1 MDHSAMSIGTLAAQ
15 AGVNVETI
23 RFYQRKGILAVPPRP
38 PRGAR
43 RYPPDAVDRVR
54 FIKAAQ
60 SWGFTLIDV
69 AELLRLQDGMACET
83 TRRIAEERLAM
94 VTGRLDELRLVARAL
109 RRAIADCRA
118 SKGRVS
124 CPLISSLQRPGR
136 PPGTR
141 RHPLNRGTG

>member
-1 MDHSAMSIGTLAAQ
+1 MNHSAISIGTLAAQ
-15 AGVNVETI
+15 AGVNVESI

-60 SWGFTLIDV
+60 SWGFTLTDV
-69 AELLRLQDGMACET
+69 AELLRLEDGMACHT
-83 TRRIAEERLAM
+83 TRRIAEGRLAT
-94 VTGRLDELRLVARAL
+94 VTARLDELRLVARAL
-109 RRAIADCRA
+109 RRAIADCQA

-124 CPLISSLQRPGR
+124 CPLIASLRRPGHPR
-136 PPGTR
+136 GRVGGTVAPR
-141 RHPLNRGTG
+141 S